1 MTDFQTSVNY
11 TWPQGYPGALAS
23 ANPRRSVISPEAGF
37 RAEPDGL
44 TIAAFAW
51 VGEDDLTV
59 YNTGTGTPTGFV
71 HRDQQGLTTQYLQSS
86 TMRIP
91 AGFGVTLSEGGDFW
105 AVAST
110 DAQRGQAVYAATTD
124 GTLQTANAG
133 APPEGTVATGWT
145 VSQGAPAGSEI
156 IITGPVAAA

>member
-1 MTDFQTSVNY
+1 MTDFQTTVNY

-23 ANPRRSVISPEAGF
+23 ANPRRSVLSPEAGF
-37 RAEPDGL
+37 RVGSKGL

-51 VGEDDLTV
+51 INDDGVTV
-59 YNTGTGTPTGFV
+59 SNTGTGTPAGFV

-86 TMRIP
+86 TMAIP

-110 DAQRGQAVYAATTD
+110 DAQRGQAVYASTTD
-124 GTLQTANAG
+124 GTLQTAAAG
-133 APPEGTVATGWT
+133 SPPEGTVATGWT
-145 VSQGAPAGSEI
+145 VSQGAQAGTEI
-156 IITGPVAAA
+156 IITGPVAAV